1 MPMVIVGI
9 LTWWYSTGF
18 IQAMRSVG
26 RRLGGWV
33 DFFSIDLLIKTLF
46 SPFRQ
51 ISAGRV
57 DGPLVEQ
64 LKAFGDKLL
73 SRIIG
78 AVVRTIVMVVGI
90 MMLAGVSILGVVYL
104 ILWLAMP
111 LLPLVGLTLALTGWV
126 PWQF

>member
-1 MPMVIVGI
+1 MVIVGI
-9 LTWWYSTGF
+9 LTWWYSAGF
-18 IQAMRSVG
+18 VQALHAVG
-26 RRLGGWV
+26 GRLAGWF

-73 SRIIG
+73 SRVIG
-78 AVVRTIVMVVGI
+78 AVVRTIVMIIGI
-90 MMLAGVSILGVVYL
+90 CMLAVISILGLLYL
-104 ILWLAMP
+104 LLWLVMP
-111 LLPLVGLTLALTGWV
+111 LLPLIGLTLALTGWV
-126 PWQF
+126 PWRF